1 MPDNNTNWE
10 QTVIEKGN
18 PLIMGISRD
27 GSGINFAV
35 AVKNAAEIVLNIYE
49 KGQAQPVKRIFLDD
63 SFRTGSVFSVLIKG
77 VNLIGYEYDYT
88 IIDRVYK
95 DPYARYIAGTKEWG
109 IPLGIDKELL
119 RGTIRFEK
127 YDWENDERPKLAFN
141 ESVLYKLHVRGFTKH
156 KTSKVSAKGTFKGV
170 MQKADHLK
178 DLGITTVILMPC
190 YEFDEIVM
198 EEFRVSSRS
207 EVEYMLFD
215 EYERYKEEMNNPILT
230 HYEGR
235 NGYESHKNIIPY
247 KINYWGYCDRAFYFA
262 PKASY
267 ASSASMASKEFKDMV
282 KKLHSMSIEVIMEF
296 TFSNKN
302 DISFVIDCLRYWYL
316 EYHVDGFKLSRNEID
331 VDMIAM
337 DPILMGCK
345 LIAESFDEYRI
356 YGNTSPAFNKKN
368 LAMMNVEYMYTARKY
383 LKGDEDQLGDF
394 AYKFRRNPAKVGIV
408 NYITETNGFTL
419 TDLYSYDI
427 KHNDAN
433 GENNRDGNDYN
444 YSWNCGFEGP
454 TRKKK
459 IISNR
464 NRQIAN
470 ALMSLLLSQGAPM
483 LLAGDEFGNSQNGNN
498 NAYCQDNEISWL
510 NWSDL
515 KKNENRYNFV
525 KELIAFRKQN
535 KVFGMNN
542 EARMMDYIS
551 CGYPDLSCHGTR
563 AWFPEYTNYSRTLG
577 IMLCDI
583 YAGFNN
589 GDTYSYRPAMH
600 GDRDEALQE
609 TSLFYLAFNMHWEQH
624 EFDLPKAPD
633 THQWTMIMNSSED
646 CFETVSE
653 VCPDQMRTIVP
664 ERTVAVYVAKAVP
677 ELVEKKRAEKEAA
690 RLAALKAE
698 EERIKAQR
706 AEAARIE
713 AEKREAERKEAE
725 RKEAERKEAE
735 IEKKKPAAKKT
746 VKKEAGN
753 KTSAK
758 RSKE

>member
-1 MPDNNTNWE
+1 MTIYIYKERYNNMPEMNTNWE
-10 QTVIEKGN
+10 QIIIEKGN
-18 PLIMGISRD
+18 PLIMGVSRD

-49 KGQAQPVKRIFLDD
+49 KGLAEPVKRIFLDD

-77 VNLIGYEYDYT
+77 VSLIGYEYDYT
-88 IIDRVYK
+88 IIDKKYK

-109 IPLGIDKELL
+109 MPLGLDKDLL
-119 RGTIRFEK
+119 RGAVRFEK
-127 YDWENDERPKLAFN
+127 YDWEDDKRPKLAFN

-156 KTSKVSAKGTFKGV
+156 KTSKVSSKGTFKGL
-170 MQKADHLK
+170 MQKADYLK
-178 DLGITTVILMPC
+178 ELGVTTLILMPC

-198 EEFRVSSRS
+198 EEFRVSSKS

-215 EYERYKEEMNNPILT
+215 EYERYKEELNNPILK
-230 HYEGR
+230 HYESGSGSGTR
-235 NGYESHKNIIPY
+235 KNIIPY
-247 KINYWGYCDRAFYFA
+247 KLNYWGYSDKAFYMA

-267 ASSASMASKEFKDMV
+267 ASSPAMAAKEFKDMV

-296 TFSNKN
+296 TFSQKA

-337 DPILMGCK
+337 DPILMGSK
-345 LIAESFDEYRI
+345 IIAESFDEYRI
-356 YGNTSPAFNKKN
+356 YGNTSPSFNRKN

-394 AYKFRRNPAKVGIV
+394 AYKFRRNPSKVGIV

-433 GENNRDGNDYN
+433 GESNRDGNDYN

-459 IISNR
+459 IIAGR

-470 ALMSLLLSQGAPM
+470 ALMSLILSQGTPM
-483 LLAGDEFGNSQNGNN
+483 ILAGDEFGNSQDGNN

-510 NWSDL
+510 NWGDL
-515 KKNENRYNFV
+515 KKNEDRFAFV
-525 KELIAFRKQN
+525 KALIAFRKAN
-535 KVFGMNN
+535 KVFSMNN
-542 EARMMDYIS
+542 EARMNDYIS

-583 YAGFNN
+583 YADFNN
-589 GDTYSYRPAMH
+589 GSAYSYRPTMV
-600 GDRDEALQE
+600 GDREEALQN
-609 TSLFYLAFNMHWEQH
+609 TSLYYLAFNMHWEPH
-624 EFDLPKAPD
+624 EFDLPKVPD
-633 THQWTMIMNSSED
+633 THRWIMIMNSSQD
-646 CFETVSE
+646 CFKFVSE
-653 VCPDQMRTIVP
+653 SCPDQMRTVVP
-664 ERTVAVYVAKAVP
+664 ERTVAVFVAKAVP
-677 ELVEKKRAEKEAA
+677 ELVAKKKAEKEAS
-690 RLAALKAE
+690 RLAA
-698 EERIKAQR
+698 IKAQ
-706 AEAARIE
+706 E
-713 AEKREAERKEAE
+713 ERKEAE
-725 RKEAERKEAE
+725 
-735 IEKKKPAAKKT
+735 
-746 VKKEAGN
+746 KKEIAKIETGN
-753 KTSAK
+753 KS
-758 RSKE
+758 SGKEEGGKEDFYARF